1 MLHAVLQK
9 IRRIA
14 AKFMPGLLLGTVLL
28 GGYFLFDAFKSFGTE
43 KQFREIRGFR
53 YAEKAMRQIGL
64 SDLAG
69 DAADTSLHYETYFRD
84 GDSLTL
90 FLYRNRCGK
99 RFLNGLKHKTAGQSQ
114 P

>member
-14 AKFMPGLLLGTVLL
+14 AKFMPGLLLGAVLL

-43 KQFREIRGFR
+43 KQFQKIRGFH
-53 YAEKAMRQIGL
+53 YAEKAMQQIGL

-69 DAADTSLHYETYFRD
+69 DAADIQLRGCDLSGRAS
-84 GDSLTL
+84 G
-90 FLYRNRCGK
+90 
-99 RFLNGLKHKTAGQSQ
+99 AGAEVAHSELR
-114 P
+114 